1 MASRDPGQLLRRGST
16 HPVHT
21 DTAGEDQEK
30 AGATSSRNR
39 VREVEAAD
47 GLSFQG
53 QTTYFNCS
61 LFLIACN

>member
-1 MASRDPGQLLRRGST
+1 MASRDPGQLLRRVST

-39 VREVEAAD
+39 VRKVEAAD
-47 GLSFQG
+47 GLSF
-53 QTTYFNCS
+53 
-61 LFLIACN
+61 